1 MEDASTDAM
10 AHVHAAPGPWRGAP
24 HPLGATSVR
33 KTRENDGKTHVE
45 GVNFALHAPDAKSVK
60 LVLYRT
66 TQLLDQNHAKQT
78 TKKGNKEGNGD
89 DGAQMWEL
97 DPKVHRSGG
106 IWHAM
111 LPQDMVH
118 DDLCYAY
125 LVDGHERPVLDP
137 YAQGVVSRTTYGKP
151 APGEECWP
159 VAAGT
164 MPSTTMCTKPK
175 SNGLDISN
183 LTTNKPMEEDQNNHA
198 ADDFDWEGDLP
209 PGHHPADLV
218 VYETHVRG
226 FTQDPG
232 AHTEAPRGTFA
243 ALREKLPYLAALGIN
258 CLELMPV
265 HEFNELEYYGPNP
278 ATGES
283 RYNFWGYSTLSYYAP
298 MARYAACAAN
308 GGKSYDGGRGV
319 SRELKELVKEAHQQ
333 GMEVLL
339 DVVFNHTA
347 EGNEMGPTL
356 SFKGLDQRGF
366 YMMAPMGEFY
376 NYSGCGNT
384 INVNHPMTRR
394 FILDCLRHWVT
405 EYHVDGFRF
414 DLGAILTRSSDKW
427 IEAEVYGANQGE
439 GGAESLPSIA
449 LGTPLDIPPVLDLIS
464 NDGVLRSVKLIAEAW
479 DCGGLYQVGSFPHFN
494 AWAEWNGKFRDS
506 VRAFIKGTDA
516 TVGLFAGAL
525 CGSPELYEEGG
536 RKPYHSINF
545 VTAHDGFSLHD
556 LVSYNEKHND
566 ANGED
571 NRDGDD
577 HNMSWNCGVEG
588 LPPEGVAEDVRLL
601 RLRQMRNFLVALM
614 VAQGVPMITMGDEY
628 GHTKDGNNNTYCHD
642 NALNWFLWDEM
653 KGQQSGQVRFLQGL
667 IKLRKR
673 CSQLRL
679 REFPNAEILHW
690 YGRNADEPDWSETSR
705 FVGFTLRGQNDHC
718 LYVAFSPSHL
728 PEFVTLPPSHGKPW
742 KLVVDTARL
751 PPFDFSGDDLV
762 DGNKDFTDAGV
773 RPYIVSGFYPM
784 LPYSS
789 IILETSE

>member
-1 MEDASTDAM
+1 MT
-10 AHVHAAPGPWRGAP
+10 AAKPTQGPLRGAP
-24 HPLGATSVR
+24 HPLGATTVR
-33 KTRENDGKTHVE
+33 KTGTNHTTPHVE
-45 GVNFALHAPDAKSVK
+45 GVNFALHAPDARSVK

-66 TQLLDQNHAKQT
+66 SELLNQT
-78 TKKGNKEGNGD
+78 RADHPEEPNQDGKGID
-89 DGAQMWEL
+89 RGAQVWEL
-97 DPKVHRSGG
+97 DPKVNRSGG

-111 LPQDMVH
+111 LPQNLVQE
-118 DDLCYAY
+118 DLCYAY

-137 YAQGVVSRTTYGKP
+137 YAHGVVSRSTYGKP
-151 APGEECWP
+151 GPGGDCWP
-159 VAAGT
+159 VAAGA
-164 MPSTTMCTKPK
+164 MPNTALLSNPK
-175 SNGLDISN
+175 SDGRDAKGLTQKDPAVEN
-183 LTTNKPMEEDQNNHA
+183 LDVHVTG
-198 ADDFDWEGDLP
+198 DFDWEGDLP

-226 FTQDPG
+226 FTQDSS
-232 AHTEAPRGTFA
+232 ANTEAPRGTFA
-243 ALREKLPYLAALGIN
+243 ALQEKLPFLAQLGIN

-265 HEFNELEYYGPNP
+265 QEFNELEYYGPNP
-278 ATGES
+278 ATGEA

-298 MARYAACAAN
+298 MARYAACAAR
-308 GGKSYDGGRGV
+308 GDHTYDGGRGA
-319 SRELKELVKEAHQQ
+319 SRELKELVKAAHRQ
-333 GMEVLL
+333 GIEVLL

-384 INVNHPMTRR
+384 VNVNHPMTRR

-439 GGAESLPSIA
+439 GGTESLPSIA
-449 LGTPLDIPPVLDLIS
+449 LGTPLETPPVLDLIS
-464 NDGVLRSVKLIAEAW
+464 NDGVLRSVKLVAEAW
-479 DCGGLYQVGSFPHFN
+479 DCGGLYQVGSFPHFD

-506 VRAFIKGTDA
+506 VRAFIKGTDGS
-516 TVGLFAGAL
+516 VGLFAGAL

-556 LVSYNEKHND
+556 LVSYNEKHNN
-566 ANGED
+566 ANGEE
-571 NRDGDD
+571 NKDGDD

-588 LPPEGVAEDVRLL
+588 VPPEGVEEDVRLL
-601 RLRQMRNFLVALM
+601 RGRQMRNFLVALM

-653 KGQQSGQVRFLQGL
+653 KGQQAGQVRFLRGL
-667 IKLRKR
+667 IRLRKR
-673 CSQLRL
+673 CPQLRL
-679 REFPNAEILHW
+679 REFPNAEVLHW
-690 YGRNADEPDWSETSR
+690 YGKNAEEPDWSETSR
-705 FVGFTLRGQNDHC
+705 FVGFTLRGPKSHH
-718 LYVAFSPSHL
+718 LYIAFSPSHL
-728 PEFVTLPPSHGKPW
+728 PEFVTLPPSPGKPW

-751 PPFDFSGDDLV
+751 PPFDFAGDDLM
-762 DGNKDFTDAGV
+762 DKNMDFMDAGV
-773 RPYIVSGFYPM
+773 RPYLVSGFYPM

-789 IILETSE
+789 VILETTN